1 MDPVARVRDVL
12 DIRAREKPL
21 DLWVI
26 VGAESTLKTRGGG
39 ESLQCE
45 VNEETGETRGG
56 VFTHSV

>member
-45 VNEETGETRGG
+45 VNVETGETRGR
-56 VFTHSV
+56 